1 VAVEIFCGPPRVTV
15 TVGTRRVFWHGR
27 LLVALLVLG
36 GCAELPRI
44 AVPPDLPQTT
54 REQFLTLRWALVR
67 ESGRVQAVGHAEV
80 SGSHWDATVALEG
93 VDAQGRVV
101 SRGTRVLRPG
111 FGPGPTPFQVE
122 IVPAGGETDFRLRV
136 VHAQQFARPSR

>member
-1 VAVEIFCGPPRVTV
+1 V
-15 TVGTRRVFWHGR
+15 VG
-27 LLVALLVLG
+27 LVLG

-44 AVPPDLPQTT
+44 PVPADLPNTT

-67 ESGRVQAVGHAEV
+67 ESGQVQAIGQAEV
-80 SGSHWDATVALEG
+80 SGSNWDATVALEG
-93 VDAQGRVV
+93 LDAQGRVT

-122 IVPAGGETDFRLRV
+122 LVPAGGETEFRLRV
-136 VHAQQFARPSR
+136 VQAQQFARPGR